1 VGLVI
6 SPESALG
13 IELAKWEQTAA
24 DRDPIKHRYPMML
37 YMARE
42 VNGRGRIDDPHDEAF
57 AQKCQLVVP
66 NEFEE
71 QRALANGWSSS
82 PQGAID
88 AYEAKQK
95 AWADEA
101 ANAAWHA
108 QRMTEKS
115 RREFQQAEDA
125 THQHVVDV
133 QPVKKRGRGPN
144 KPKIKPVTVTA
155 QE

>member
-13 IELAKWEQTAA
+13 LELAKWEQTAA

-42 VNGRGRIDDPHDEAF
+42 VNGRGRIDDPQDEAF

-71 QRALANGWSSS
+71 
-82 PQGAID
+82 
-88 AYEAKQK
+88 
-95 AWADEA
+95 
-101 ANAAWHA
+101 
-108 QRMTEKS
+108 
-115 RREFQQAEDA
+115 AEDA